1 MFFHTHSCGA
11 AGRRCRFRPLPCAL
25 ALSTLFCLAAGG
37 ARAQRAGADSAL
49 EIGRV
54 EVVGKRAGALA
65 ARTVLSS
72 VDILGADLVA
82 DQQVQNTWELF
93 SRAPGVTLTQFRQGN
108 ESGKLSFRGFN
119 GEGEVNAV
127 KLLIDGVPSNDNAG
141 GMPFLDMIFPQ
152 EIEGIEIVRGTNDPR
167 YGLHN
172 IAGNANV
179 LTRGGG
185 NYRQARLDLASF
197 ATRQLQL
204 AAGVEEGA
212 WSQNYSFGRL
222 ESAGYRDH
230 ARFDKVTLGAKWTYT
245 GAARRW
251 RVGLSLR
258 HGESGGQEAG
268 YLGAADAYRA
278 PTLSYAYAQSEGGNR
293 QMNQASILLDGE
305 PGATLSAAA
314 RLYANSVKDQRWLR
328 YASTSPQQERVID
341 EAHRGLSGSLTWRP
355 RGLAGALRG
364 MSIEGGVS
372 AERQNDASPRYAT
385 VARVRS
391 ATTRDQHFT
400 FDNYGA
406 YVQAVFQPLAGLKV
420 IPALRADRVGGSF
433 SDAAKRQHFAIQD
446 YGWIR
451 QPKFSV
457 VYAPWRAAS
466 LYGNWG
472 RTFQVGA
479 GAAAY
484 RSGAG
489 ALRPSINDGWEGGV
503 KFAPDGRLD
512 GRLAV
517 WRQDASDEVKRRLN
531 DPSGDSENV
540 GKTRRQGVDLQLNL
554 RPSAN
559 STAWA
564 SHSWQRARIV
574 APDPAAPATL
584 GKQIDHV
591 PATLFSAGLDYQPSD
606 RLRLRAW
613 GNGQGGYYLT
623 TANSGAKY
631 GGYVLLNASVRYR
644 PRPEWSLE
652 LQLKNLAD
660 RYLEYVW
667 INDQSR
673 HAPGDGRALSL
684 SAQLSF

>member
-1 MFFHTHSCGA
+1 MFIRSLPSFARGVSC
-11 AGRRCRFRPLPCAL
+11 RLLPCAL
-25 ALSTLFCLAAGG
+25 ALSSLFGLAAGG
-37 ARAQRAGADSAL
+37 ARAQQPGADADSAL

-54 EVVGKRAGALA
+54 EVRGKRVGALA

-93 SRAPGVTLTQFRQGN
+93 GRAPGVTLTQFRQGN

-127 KLLIDGVPSNDNAG
+127 KLLIDGVPSNDNGG

-152 EIEGIEIVRGTNDPR
+152 EIQGIEIVRGTNDPR

-179 LTRGGG
+179 LTRTGG
-185 NYRQARLDLASF
+185 NYRQARLDVGSF
-197 ATRQLQL
+197 ATRQVQL
-204 AAGVEEGA
+204 SAGVEDGN

-230 ARFDKVTLGAKWTYT
+230 SRFDKYTLGGKWFYT
-245 GAARRW
+245 SDARRW
-251 RVGLSLR
+251 RVGLSVR
-258 HGESGGQEAG
+258 HSESGGQEAG
-268 YLGAADAYRA
+268 YLTAADAYRA
-278 PTLSYAYAQSEGGNR
+278 PTLSYPYAQSEGGNR
-293 QMNQASILLDGE
+293 QMNQASVQLDGE
-305 PGATLSAAA
+305 PGETLSAAA
-314 RLYANSVKDQRWLR
+314 RLYTNSVKDQRWLR
-328 YASTSPQQERVID
+328 YAILASQQERVID
-341 EAHRGLSGSLTWRP
+341 EAHHGLSGSLTWRP
-355 RGLAGALRG
+355 RGLAGVLRD
-364 MSIEGGVS
+364 MSLEGGIN

-385 VARVRS
+385 LNQVRT
-391 ATTRDQHFT
+391 ATTRDQRFT

-406 YVQAVFQPLAGLKV
+406 YVQAVFMPMAGLKL
-420 IPALRADRVGGSF
+420 IPALRVDRFAGSL
-433 SDAAKRQHFAIQD
+433 SDPSKNQHFAIQD

-484 RSGAG
+484 RSTAG
-489 ALRPSINDGWEGGV
+489 ELKPSINEGWEGGV
-503 KFAPDGRLD
+503 KFTPADWLD

-531 DPSGDSENV
+531 DPSGGSENV

-554 RPSAN
+554 RPSDD

-564 SHSWQRARIV
+564 SYSWQRARIV
-574 APDPAAPATL
+574 EPDPAAPATL

-591 PATLFSAGLDYQPSD
+591 PATLFSAGLDYRPGD
-606 RLRLRAW
+606 KLRLRAW
-613 GNGQGGYYLT
+613 SNGQGGYYLT
-623 TANSGAKY
+623 TANTGAKY
-631 GGYVLLNASVRYR
+631 GAYVLFNASARYQV
-644 PRPEWSLE
+644 RPELSLE
-652 LQLKNLAD
+652 LQVKNLTD
-660 RYLEYVW
+660 RYIEYVW
-667 INDQSR
+667 INDQTR

-684 SAQLSF
+684 SAQLAF